1 MTMASRI
8 VVMNKGYV
16 QQIDTPKVIYD
27 HPANTF
33 VATFIGSPAMNIIEG
48 EYSDKEIN
56 LKDIVRIPVTK
67 EVKEAHK
74 HFYETEIANAKARI
88 EEIEKLF
95 KEEAEANP
103 KAEPLDYNADPEV
116 IALREDIAY
125 YEGVLSKDKHPI
137 LFGIRP
143 EDVRELDVAV
153 LVKNPSKKMTL
164 PLTIAELLGNEYYA
178 HLDFGGTDLISKVN
192 AEKELSSG
200 EEVSVIFNL
209 DKCSLFDKRSGKNIN
224 PFVKK

>member
-74 HFYETEIANAKARI
+74 HFYETEIANAKAS
-88 EEIEKLF
+88 
-95 KEEAEANP
+95 
-103 KAEPLDYNADPEV
+103 
-116 IALREDIAY
+116 IAGR
-125 YEGVLSKDKHPI
+125 GH
-137 LFGIRP
+137 RP
-143 EDVRELDVAV
+143 R
-153 LVKNPSKKMTL
+153 
-164 PLTIAELLGNEYYA
+164 
-178 HLDFGGTDLISKVN
+178 
-192 AEKELSSG
+192 
-200 EEVSVIFNL
+200 
-209 DKCSLFDKRSGKNIN
+209 
-224 PFVKK
+224 